1 MITVLVHTRD
11 ASKATPYPLSTGRHR
26 AGGAK
31 DDAVVVPGASPG
43 ALELDVSVDGA
54 IVIARVDGLSL
65 GGRPLSPGA
74 RWLFRAGDRIR
85 LPDAE
90 LTLSR
95 VEGFN
100 PDSTEGLARAVLSG
114 ALKSAPSEAVPTL
127 VWLNG
132 LDCGK
137 RLPLLD
143 EATFLGRGEGAA
155 ARVRDPRASR
165 IHAKIV
171 VQDGAVTLFDQQSGN
186 GLLVDGKRV
195 SGSTALSGGAVIRIG
210 DTEIAF
216 ETGASQAA
224 PPTPEPALT
233 SSAPTSRPRSAGPLP
248 SDKEPQP
255 PRRYTATEVA
265 MIGGGA
271 MAGTL
276 GAVLAWLLAA

>member
-1 MITVLVHTRD
+1 MVTLLVHTRD
-11 ASKATPYPLSTGRHR
+11 CSKATPYPLLPGRHR

-31 DDAVVVPGASPG
+31 DDAVVVPGASEG
-43 ALELDVSVDGA
+43 ALELEVSVDGV
-54 IVIARVDGLSL
+54 IVVARIEGLAL
-65 GGRPLSPGA
+65 GARQLSPGA
-74 RWLFRAGDRIR
+74 RWLFRDGDRIR

-114 ALKSAPSEAVPTL
+114 ALKSAASRAIPTL

-171 VQDGAVTLFDQQSGN
+171 LQDGAATLIDQESGN
-186 GLLVDGKRV
+186 GLLLDGRRV
-195 SGSTALSGGAVIRIG
+195 SGSAALHGGAVIRIG

-216 ETGASQAA
+216 ETGASQVTPAV
-224 PPTPEPALT
+224 PEPATT
-233 SSAPTSRPRSAGPLP
+233 SSASPSRPSSDEPRP
-248 SDKEPQP
+248 SDKRPRP

-276 GAVLAWLLAA
+276 GVVLAWLLAA